1 MTVIPLQT
9 LEELDIS
16 ADEFERLVDLGLEL
30 AIIRVMN
37 SEDIEQALAQADQTA
52 LDLIL
57 IAWAAYVSEELL
69 PHLDT
74 SMVEAGAQTIARLAL
89 AVDNPLTLLTDQ
101 PLDVESYL
109 QQAVNRLVGIGNELW
124 FNARASL
131 AEGIALGESQPKLAQ
146 RIRDAIG
153 VTEPRA
159 RVIART
165 ESHGA
170 RNFAAHMTMQRFES
184 AYGVP
189 PGVMRKEW
197 QCVAGDSVLQAL
209 NVAAVARRHHEGT
222 LVTIR
227 TASGLSV
234 SVTPEHR
241 VLTGRGWVEA
251 QALDQSDQMFRV
263 LDADTTGTPGVQH
276 RPPSIREVVDPLI
289 DLPAVQVRSMFAGV
303 DFESNGADS
312 NVDVVWSDSSLP
324 FGLEVGID
332 QSAKELFLSHADVL
346 RHSVLFGECGRLN
359 SSAGL
364 RDSNPTS
371 STFCHAVSSRL
382 YGFQGRSQQS
392 RLAAVSGG
400 NSMFSKDS
408 HYDILCA
415 SVVGRNGTE
424 GTPVDVV
431 ANNALLGQIKSLPR
445 GNTENLCS
453 PGLCQSFGTFEE
465 SLGCGRSGQNLSAGS
480 KPSADS
486 FSTATQIC
494 GDFDG
499 GFSSSIALDNII
511 DIEVNAFSG
520 HVYDLST
527 ASEWFAANGLVVHNS
542 TMDARTRHTHDV
554 ADGQTVSFTDPFI
567 VGGFP
572 LAFPGDP
579 TGPPSETVNCRCGSL
594 AVFDPEDLNL
604 NDNGTVITLNAAAYL
619 EEDAVP
625 WSIETG
631 NAECGEGQHAVVKDA
646 DGTVEGCHDT
656 RDEALA
662 QVAALYASEGEK
674 AAIPASNRNTVPWS
688 GVLVVEGTRTG
699 DGREFAPNSLTWPA
713 VGQTASLELPL
724 GWMYERAHGGMST
737 DKVANVGRIDTIT
750 RVGNELHGTGVIN
763 LDSEWGRKAARQM
776 GTRDDPG
783 FLAGVSIDAD
793 DPEDPFQADVEYV
806 FPEGCSLTEEEVTA
820 EGDEPLAEPVQAA
833 CEVPESVR
841 YHTGRIRAA
850 TLVDIPAFVE
860 GRIYLDAPIP
870 EETPEDDAGVVTASA
885 YTITIPDLPPVEWF
899 REPED
904 EPEIGAITV
913 TEDGRFYGYLAP
925 KQVAHRGIRNKR
937 VTVPTGNVD
946 YGIWMNRATIVDDG
960 RGGFAKIATG
970 PITMDCGHAP
980 LGPKGSARREH
991 YDNACSVVATAC
1003 VGENSRG
1010 VWISGALIPGVNADQ
1025 VARMMACQLSGDWGP
1040 HRERPGKRELAA
1052 ALLVPVPGF
1061 PTAQRSFT
1069 IQGGELSR
1077 TMTPVRFGTF
1087 AGVTEPVGL
1096 RAAIDQVAAQVG
1108 RDHETRM
1115 REFVSNLRE
1124 TLKGD

>member
-1 MTVIPLQT
+1 MVAIPLQT
-9 LEELDIS
+9 LEELEIS
-16 ADEFERLVDLGLEL
+16 AEEFERLVELGLEL
-30 AIIRVMN
+30 SIIRVMD
-37 SEDIEQALAQADQTA
+37 SEDIEEALAQADQTA

-57 IAWAAYVSEELL
+57 VAWAAYVSEELL

-74 SMVEAGAQTIARLAL
+74 SMVEAGAQTIAHLAE
-89 AVDNPLTLLTDQ
+89 AVSNPLTLITDQ
-101 PLDVESYL
+101 PLDVEAYL

-124 FNARASL
+124 FNARTSL

-159 RVIART
+159 RTIART

-170 RNFAAHMTMQRFES
+170 RNVAAHMTMQRFES
-184 AYGVP
+184 AYGIP

-197 QCVAGDSVLQAL
+197 QA
-209 NVAAVARRHHEGT
+209 
-222 LVTIR
+222 
-227 TASGLSV
+227 
-234 SVTPEHR
+234 
-241 VLTGRGWVEA
+241 
-251 QALDQSDQMFRV
+251 
-263 LDADTTGTPGVQH
+263 
-276 RPPSIREVVDPLI
+276 
-289 DLPAVQVRSMFAGV
+289 
-303 DFESNGADS
+303 
-312 NVDVVWSDSSLP
+312 
-324 FGLEVGID
+324 
-332 QSAKELFLSHADVL
+332 
-346 RHSVLFGECGRLN
+346 
-359 SSAGL
+359 
-364 RDSNPTS
+364 
-371 STFCHAVSSRL
+371 
-382 YGFQGRSQQS
+382 
-392 RLAAVSGG
+392 
-400 NSMFSKDS
+400 
-408 HYDILCA
+408 
-415 SVVGRNGTE
+415 TE
-424 GTPVDVV
+424 D
-431 ANNALLGQIKSLPR
+431 
-445 GNTENLCS
+445 E
-453 PGLCQSFGTFEE
+453 
-465 SLGCGRSGQNLSAGS
+465 
-480 KPSADS
+480 
-486 FSTATQIC
+486 
-494 GDFDG
+494 
-499 GFSSSIALDNII
+499 
-511 DIEVNAFSG
+511 
-520 HVYDLST
+520 
-527 ASEWFAANGLVVHNS
+527 
-542 TMDARTRHTHDV
+542 RTRHTHDV
-554 ADGQTVSFTDPFI
+554 ADGQTVGFSEPFI
-567 VGGFP
+567 VGGFA

-579 TGPPSETVNCRCGSL
+579 TGPPQEVINCRCAPL
-594 AVFDPEDLNL
+594 AVFDPNDLNL
-604 NDNGTVITLNAAAYL
+604 NDNGTVVTLNAAAYL

-631 NAECGEGQHAVVKDA
+631 NAECGEDQHAVVKDV

-656 RDEALA
+656 RAEALA
-662 QVAALYASEGEK
+662 QVAALYAAEGEK
-674 AAIPASNRNTVPWS
+674 ASIPASNRNTIPWS

-699 DGREFAPNSLTWPA
+699 DGREFAPNSLTWPV
-713 VGQTASLELPL
+713 VGQTESLELSL

-737 DKVANVGRIDTIT
+737 DKVATVGRIDTIT

-820 EGDEPLAEPVQAA
+820 EGDEALAEPAQSG

-860 GRIYLDAPIP
+860 GRIYLDAPVP
-870 EETPEDDAGVVTASA
+870 ADVTEDDAEVVTASA

-980 LGPKGSARREH
+980 LAPKGSARREH

-1040 HRERPGKRELAA
+1040 HRERPGKRELSA

-1061 PTAQRSFT
+1061 PTAQRSFS
-1069 IQGGELSR
+1069 IRGGELSK

-1096 RAAIDQVAAQVG
+1096 RAAIDQVAFQAG
-1108 RDHETRM
+1108 RDPETRM

-1124 TLKGD
+1124 TLKGE

>member
-30 AIIRVMN
+30 SIIRVMN
-37 SEDIEQALAQADQTA
+37 SEDIEQAIAQADQTA

-74 SMVEAGAQTIARLAL
+74 SMVEAGAQTITRLAL

-124 FNARASL
+124 FNARTLL

-146 RIRDAIG
+146 RIRDALG
-153 VTEPRA
+153 VTQPRA

-197 QCVAGDSVLQAL
+197 QAT
-209 NVAAVARRHHEGT
+209 E
-222 LVTIR
+222 
-227 TASGLSV
+227 
-234 SVTPEHR
+234 
-241 VLTGRGWVEA
+241 
-251 QALDQSDQMFRV
+251 
-263 LDADTTGTPGVQH
+263 DT
-276 RPPSIREVVDPLI
+276 
-289 DLPAVQVRSMFAGV
+289 
-303 DFESNGADS
+303 
-312 NVDVVWSDSSLP
+312 
-324 FGLEVGID
+324 
-332 QSAKELFLSHADVL
+332 
-346 RHSVLFGECGRLN
+346 
-359 SSAGL
+359 
-364 RDSNPTS
+364 
-371 STFCHAVSSRL
+371 
-382 YGFQGRSQQS
+382 
-392 RLAAVSGG
+392 
-400 NSMFSKDS
+400 
-408 HYDILCA
+408 
-415 SVVGRNGTE
+415 
-424 GTPVDVV
+424 
-431 ANNALLGQIKSLPR
+431 
-445 GNTENLCS
+445 
-453 PGLCQSFGTFEE
+453 
-465 SLGCGRSGQNLSAGS
+465 
-480 KPSADS
+480 
-486 FSTATQIC
+486 
-494 GDFDG
+494 
-499 GFSSSIALDNII
+499 
-511 DIEVNAFSG
+511 
-520 HVYDLST
+520 
-527 ASEWFAANGLVVHNS
+527 
-542 TMDARTRHTHDV
+542 RTRHTHDV
-554 ADGQTVSFTDPFI
+554 ADGQVVGFSEPFI
-567 VGGFP
+567 VGGFA

-579 TGPPSETVNCRCGSL
+579 TGPPQEVISCRCAPL

-631 NAECGEGQHAVVKDA
+631 NAECGEGQHAVVKDS

-674 AAIPASNRNTVPWS
+674 ASIPASNRNTVPWS

-713 VGQTASLELPL
+713 VGQTTSLELPL

-806 FPEGCSLTEEEVTA
+806 FPEECA
-820 EGDEPLAEPVQAA
+820 IPEPVDDADLDAVEAA
-833 CEVPESVR
+833 VNAGCEVPEAVR

-860 GRIYLDAPIP
+860 GRIYLDDPVPADV
-870 EETPEDDAGVVTASA
+870 PEDDAEVVTASA
-885 YTITIPDLPPVEWF
+885 YTITIPDLPPIEWF

-1069 IQGGELSR
+1069 IQGGELAK

-1096 RAAIDQVAAQVG
+1096 RAAIDQVTAQVG

-1124 TLKGD
+1124 TLKGE

>member
-30 AIIRVMN
+30 SIIRVMN

-57 IAWAAYVSEELL
+57 IAWATYVSEELL

-89 AVDNPLTLLTDQ
+89 SVDNPLTLLTDQ

-146 RIRDAIG
+146 RIRDALG
-153 VTEPRA
+153 VTQPRA

-197 QCVAGDSVLQAL
+197 QAT
-209 NVAAVARRHHEGT
+209 E
-222 LVTIR
+222 
-227 TASGLSV
+227 
-234 SVTPEHR
+234 
-241 VLTGRGWVEA
+241 
-251 QALDQSDQMFRV
+251 
-263 LDADTTGTPGVQH
+263 DT
-276 RPPSIREVVDPLI
+276 
-289 DLPAVQVRSMFAGV
+289 
-303 DFESNGADS
+303 
-312 NVDVVWSDSSLP
+312 
-324 FGLEVGID
+324 
-332 QSAKELFLSHADVL
+332 
-346 RHSVLFGECGRLN
+346 
-359 SSAGL
+359 
-364 RDSNPTS
+364 
-371 STFCHAVSSRL
+371 
-382 YGFQGRSQQS
+382 
-392 RLAAVSGG
+392 
-400 NSMFSKDS
+400 
-408 HYDILCA
+408 
-415 SVVGRNGTE
+415 
-424 GTPVDVV
+424 
-431 ANNALLGQIKSLPR
+431 
-445 GNTENLCS
+445 
-453 PGLCQSFGTFEE
+453 
-465 SLGCGRSGQNLSAGS
+465 
-480 KPSADS
+480 
-486 FSTATQIC
+486 
-494 GDFDG
+494 
-499 GFSSSIALDNII
+499 
-511 DIEVNAFSG
+511 
-520 HVYDLST
+520 
-527 ASEWFAANGLVVHNS
+527 
-542 TMDARTRHTHDV
+542 RTRHTHDV
-554 ADGQTVSFTDPFI
+554 ADGQVVGFSEPFI
-567 VGGFP
+567 VGGFA

-579 TGPPSETVNCRCGSL
+579 TGPPQEVINCRCAPL

-631 NAECGEGQHAVVKDA
+631 NAECGEGQHAVVKDS

-806 FPEGCSLTEEEVTA
+806 FPEECA
-820 EGDEPLAEPVQAA
+820 IPEPVDDADLDA
-833 CEVPESVR
+833 VEAVVNVGCEVPEAVR

-860 GRIYLDAPIP
+860 GRIYLDDPVPADV
-870 EETPEDDAGVVTASA
+870 PEDDAEVVTASA

-1069 IQGGELSR
+1069 IQGGELAK

-1096 RAAIDQVAAQVG
+1096 RAAIDQVTAQVG

-1124 TLKGD
+1124 TLKGE

>member
-1 MTVIPLQT
+1 MVAIPLQT
-9 LEELDIS
+9 LEELEIS
-16 ADEFERLVDLGLEL
+16 ADEFEGLVQLGLEL
-30 AIIRVMN
+30 SVIRVME
-37 SEDIEQALAQADQTA
+37 SEDIEEALAQADQSA

-57 IAWAAYVSEELL
+57 IAWATYVNEELL

-74 SMVEAGAQTIARLAL
+74 SMVEAGAQTIAYLAH
-89 AVDNPLTLLTDQ
+89 AVDNPLTLIVDQ
-101 PLDVESYL
+101 PLDVEAYL

-124 FNARASL
+124 SNAHVSL

-197 QCVAGDSVLQAL
+197 QAT
-209 NVAAVARRHHEGT
+209 E
-222 LVTIR
+222 
-227 TASGLSV
+227 
-234 SVTPEHR
+234 
-241 VLTGRGWVEA
+241 
-251 QALDQSDQMFRV
+251 
-263 LDADTTGTPGVQH
+263 DT
-276 RPPSIREVVDPLI
+276 
-289 DLPAVQVRSMFAGV
+289 
-303 DFESNGADS
+303 
-312 NVDVVWSDSSLP
+312 
-324 FGLEVGID
+324 
-332 QSAKELFLSHADVL
+332 
-346 RHSVLFGECGRLN
+346 
-359 SSAGL
+359 
-364 RDSNPTS
+364 
-371 STFCHAVSSRL
+371 
-382 YGFQGRSQQS
+382 
-392 RLAAVSGG
+392 
-400 NSMFSKDS
+400 
-408 HYDILCA
+408 
-415 SVVGRNGTE
+415 
-424 GTPVDVV
+424 
-431 ANNALLGQIKSLPR
+431 
-445 GNTENLCS
+445 
-453 PGLCQSFGTFEE
+453 
-465 SLGCGRSGQNLSAGS
+465 
-480 KPSADS
+480 
-486 FSTATQIC
+486 
-494 GDFDG
+494 
-499 GFSSSIALDNII
+499 
-511 DIEVNAFSG
+511 
-520 HVYDLST
+520 
-527 ASEWFAANGLVVHNS
+527 
-542 TMDARTRHTHDV
+542 RTRHTHDV
-554 ADGQTVSFTDPFI
+554 ADGQVVGFSEPFI
-567 VGGFP
+567 VGGYA

-579 TGPPSETVNCRCGSL
+579 TGPPQEVINCRCAPL

-631 NAECGEGQHAVVKDA
+631 NAECGEGQYAVVKDA

-674 AAIPASNRNTVPWS
+674 ASIPASNRNTVPWS

-750 RVGNELHGTGVIN
+750 RVGSELHGTGVIN

-806 FPEGCSLTEEEVTA
+806 FPEECA
-820 EGDEPLAEPVQAA
+820 IPEPVDDADLDAVEAA
-833 CEVPESVR
+833 VNAGCEVPEAVR

-870 EETPEDDAGVVTASA
+870 EDTPEDDAEVVTASA

-1003 VGENSRG
+1003 VGENARG

-1061 PTAQRSFT
+1061 PTTQRSFT
-1069 IQGGELSR
+1069 IQGGELAK

-1124 TLKGD
+1124 TLKGE

>member
-30 AIIRVMN
+30 SIIRVMN

-74 SMVEAGAQTIARLAL
+74 SMVEAGAQTITRLAL

-101 PLDVESYL
+101 PFDVESYL

-124 FNARASL
+124 FNARTLL

-146 RIRDAIG
+146 RIRDALG
-153 VTEPRA
+153 VTQPRA

-197 QCVAGDSVLQAL
+197 QATGD
-209 NVAAVARRHHEGT
+209 T
-222 LVTIR
+222 
-227 TASGLSV
+227 
-234 SVTPEHR
+234 
-241 VLTGRGWVEA
+241 
-251 QALDQSDQMFRV
+251 
-263 LDADTTGTPGVQH
+263 
-276 RPPSIREVVDPLI
+276 
-289 DLPAVQVRSMFAGV
+289 
-303 DFESNGADS
+303 
-312 NVDVVWSDSSLP
+312 
-324 FGLEVGID
+324 
-332 QSAKELFLSHADVL
+332 
-346 RHSVLFGECGRLN
+346 
-359 SSAGL
+359 
-364 RDSNPTS
+364 
-371 STFCHAVSSRL
+371 
-382 YGFQGRSQQS
+382 
-392 RLAAVSGG
+392 
-400 NSMFSKDS
+400 
-408 HYDILCA
+408 
-415 SVVGRNGTE
+415 
-424 GTPVDVV
+424 
-431 ANNALLGQIKSLPR
+431 
-445 GNTENLCS
+445 
-453 PGLCQSFGTFEE
+453 
-465 SLGCGRSGQNLSAGS
+465 
-480 KPSADS
+480 
-486 FSTATQIC
+486 
-494 GDFDG
+494 
-499 GFSSSIALDNII
+499 
-511 DIEVNAFSG
+511 
-520 HVYDLST
+520 
-527 ASEWFAANGLVVHNS
+527 
-542 TMDARTRHTHDV
+542 RTRHTHDV
-554 ADGQTVSFTDPFI
+554 ADGQVVGFSDPFI
-567 VGGFP
+567 VGGFA

-579 TGPPSETVNCRCGSL
+579 TGPPQEVINCRCAPL

-604 NDNGTVITLNAAAYL
+604 NDNGTVVTLTAAADHTGAMIALALTEDDAHRLAIAEYEDVEELHLTLAYLGEGADWSSDQRSALISSLATFAASIPGPLEGDAFGANHWNPNGDDPCWVLGVGGEGLSDVHASVWEVLLNSDGPVPENHTPWIPHVCLAYAYGADLFDEIVARTGPITFDRLRVAFAGENTYIPLGGVLNAAAYP

-750 RVGNELHGTGVIN
+750 RVGSELHGTGVIN

-806 FPEGCSLTEEEVTA
+806 FPEGCSLTEEEVTS
-820 EGDEPLAEPVQAA
+820 EGDEQLAEPVQAA
-833 CEVPESVR
+833 CEVPEAVR

-860 GRIYLDAPIP
+860 GRIYLDASVPADV
-870 EETPEDDAGVVTASA
+870 PEDDAEIVTASA

-1069 IQGGELSR
+1069 IRGGELSR
-1077 TMTPVRFGTF
+1077 TITPVRFGTF

-1115 REFVSNLRE
+1115 REFVLNLRE
-1124 TLKGD
+1124 TLKGE

>member
-30 AIIRVMN
+30 SIIRVMN

-89 AVDNPLTLLTDQ
+89 AVDNPLTLLADQ

-124 FNARASL
+124 FNARAAL

-197 QCVAGDSVLQAL
+197 QAT
-209 NVAAVARRHHEGT
+209 E
-222 LVTIR
+222 
-227 TASGLSV
+227 
-234 SVTPEHR
+234 
-241 VLTGRGWVEA
+241 
-251 QALDQSDQMFRV
+251 
-263 LDADTTGTPGVQH
+263 DT
-276 RPPSIREVVDPLI
+276 
-289 DLPAVQVRSMFAGV
+289 
-303 DFESNGADS
+303 
-312 NVDVVWSDSSLP
+312 
-324 FGLEVGID
+324 
-332 QSAKELFLSHADVL
+332 
-346 RHSVLFGECGRLN
+346 
-359 SSAGL
+359 
-364 RDSNPTS
+364 
-371 STFCHAVSSRL
+371 
-382 YGFQGRSQQS
+382 
-392 RLAAVSGG
+392 
-400 NSMFSKDS
+400 
-408 HYDILCA
+408 
-415 SVVGRNGTE
+415 
-424 GTPVDVV
+424 
-431 ANNALLGQIKSLPR
+431 
-445 GNTENLCS
+445 
-453 PGLCQSFGTFEE
+453 
-465 SLGCGRSGQNLSAGS
+465 
-480 KPSADS
+480 
-486 FSTATQIC
+486 
-494 GDFDG
+494 
-499 GFSSSIALDNII
+499 
-511 DIEVNAFSG
+511 
-520 HVYDLST
+520 
-527 ASEWFAANGLVVHNS
+527 
-542 TMDARTRHTHDV
+542 RTRHTHDV
-554 ADGQTVSFTDPFI
+554 ADGQVVGFSEPFI
-567 VGGFP
+567 VGGFA

-579 TGPPSETVNCRCGSL
+579 TGPPQEVISCRCAPL

-604 NDNGTVITLNAAAYL
+604 NDNGTVVTLNAAAYL

-870 EETPEDDAGVVTASA
+870 EGTPEDDAEVVTASA

-925 KQVAHRGIRNKR
+925 RQVAHRGIRNKR

-1087 AGVTEPVGL
+1087 AGMTEPVGL

>member
-9 LEELDIS
+9 LKELDIS
-16 ADEFERLVDLGLEL
+16 AEEFERLVDLGLEL
-30 AIIRVMN
+30 SIIRVME
-37 SEDIEQALAQADQTA
+37 SEDIEQALVQADQSA

-57 IAWAAYVSEELL
+57 VAWAAYVSEELL

-74 SMVEAGAQTIARLAL
+74 SMVEAAAQTLARLSL
-89 AVDNPLTLLTDQ
+89 AVDNPLTLIADQ
-101 PLDVESYL
+101 PLDVEAYL

-153 VTEPRA
+153 VTQPRA

-165 ESHGA
+165 EAHGA

-189 PGVMRKEW
+189 PGIMRKEW
-197 QCVAGDSVLQAL
+197 QAT
-209 NVAAVARRHHEGT
+209 E
-222 LVTIR
+222 
-227 TASGLSV
+227 
-234 SVTPEHR
+234 
-241 VLTGRGWVEA
+241 
-251 QALDQSDQMFRV
+251 
-263 LDADTTGTPGVQH
+263 DT
-276 RPPSIREVVDPLI
+276 
-289 DLPAVQVRSMFAGV
+289 
-303 DFESNGADS
+303 
-312 NVDVVWSDSSLP
+312 
-324 FGLEVGID
+324 
-332 QSAKELFLSHADVL
+332 
-346 RHSVLFGECGRLN
+346 
-359 SSAGL
+359 
-364 RDSNPTS
+364 
-371 STFCHAVSSRL
+371 
-382 YGFQGRSQQS
+382 
-392 RLAAVSGG
+392 
-400 NSMFSKDS
+400 
-408 HYDILCA
+408 
-415 SVVGRNGTE
+415 
-424 GTPVDVV
+424 
-431 ANNALLGQIKSLPR
+431 
-445 GNTENLCS
+445 
-453 PGLCQSFGTFEE
+453 
-465 SLGCGRSGQNLSAGS
+465 
-480 KPSADS
+480 
-486 FSTATQIC
+486 
-494 GDFDG
+494 
-499 GFSSSIALDNII
+499 
-511 DIEVNAFSG
+511 
-520 HVYDLST
+520 
-527 ASEWFAANGLVVHNS
+527 
-542 TMDARTRHTHDV
+542 RTRHTHDV
-554 ADGQTVSFTDPFI
+554 ADGQVVGFSEPFI
-567 VGGFP
+567 VGGFA

-579 TGPPSETVNCRCGSL
+579 TGPPQEVINCRCAPL

-604 NDNGTVITLNAAAYL
+604 NDNGTVVTLNAAAYL

-674 AAIPASNRNTVPWS
+674 ASIPASNRNTVPWS

-699 DGREFAPNSLTWPA
+699 DGREFAPGALTWPEI
-713 VGQTASLELPL
+713 GQTKSLELSL

-737 DKVANVGRIDTIT
+737 DKVATVGRIDTIT

-806 FPEGCSLTEEEVTA
+806 FPEGCALRDEVPA
-820 EGDEPLAEPVQAA
+820 DPDAAVAMEPVEPG
-833 CEVPESVR
+833 CDVPESVR

-870 EETPEDDAGVVTASA
+870 EDTREDDAEVMTASA
-885 YTITIPDLPPVEWF
+885 YTITIPDLPPAEWF
-899 REPED
+899 AEPED

-946 YGIWMNRATIVDDG
+946 YGIWMNRATIVDNG

-991 YDNACSVVATAC
+991 YDNACSVVATAR

-1069 IQGGELSR
+1069 IRGGELSR

-1087 AGVTEPVGL
+1087 AGITEPVGL

-1108 RDHETRM
+1108 RDPQTRM
-1115 REFVSNLRE
+1115 REFVSSLRE

>member
-30 AIIRVMN
+30 SIIRVMN

-57 IAWAAYVSEELL
+57 ITWAAYVSEELL

-146 RIRDAIG
+146 RIRDALG
-153 VTEPRA
+153 VTQPRA

-197 QCVAGDSVLQAL
+197 QAT
-209 NVAAVARRHHEGT
+209 E
-222 LVTIR
+222 
-227 TASGLSV
+227 
-234 SVTPEHR
+234 
-241 VLTGRGWVEA
+241 
-251 QALDQSDQMFRV
+251 
-263 LDADTTGTPGVQH
+263 DT
-276 RPPSIREVVDPLI
+276 
-289 DLPAVQVRSMFAGV
+289 
-303 DFESNGADS
+303 
-312 NVDVVWSDSSLP
+312 
-324 FGLEVGID
+324 
-332 QSAKELFLSHADVL
+332 
-346 RHSVLFGECGRLN
+346 
-359 SSAGL
+359 
-364 RDSNPTS
+364 
-371 STFCHAVSSRL
+371 
-382 YGFQGRSQQS
+382 
-392 RLAAVSGG
+392 
-400 NSMFSKDS
+400 
-408 HYDILCA
+408 
-415 SVVGRNGTE
+415 
-424 GTPVDVV
+424 
-431 ANNALLGQIKSLPR
+431 
-445 GNTENLCS
+445 
-453 PGLCQSFGTFEE
+453 
-465 SLGCGRSGQNLSAGS
+465 
-480 KPSADS
+480 
-486 FSTATQIC
+486 
-494 GDFDG
+494 
-499 GFSSSIALDNII
+499 
-511 DIEVNAFSG
+511 
-520 HVYDLST
+520 
-527 ASEWFAANGLVVHNS
+527 
-542 TMDARTRHTHDV
+542 RTRHTHDV
-554 ADGQTVSFTDPFI
+554 ADGQVVGFSEPFI
-567 VGGFP
+567 VGGFA

-579 TGPPSETVNCRCGSL
+579 TGPPQEVINCRCAPL

-806 FPEGCSLTEEEVTA
+806 FPEECA
-820 EGDEPLAEPVQAA
+820 IPEPVDDADLDAVEAA
-833 CEVPESVR
+833 VNAGCEVPEAVR

-870 EETPEDDAGVVTASA
+870 EDTREDDAEVMTASA
-885 YTITIPDLPPVEWF
+885 YTITIPDLPPAEWF
-899 REPED
+899 AEPED

-991 YDNACSVVATAC
+991 YDNACSVVATAR

-1069 IQGGELSR
+1069 IRGGELSR

-1087 AGVTEPVGL
+1087 AGITEPVGL
-1096 RAAIDQVAAQVG
+1096 RAAIDQVTAQVG
-1108 RDHETRM
+1108 RDPQTRM
-1115 REFVSNLRE
+1115 REFVSSLRE

>member
-30 AIIRVMN
+30 SIIRVME
-37 SEDIEQALAQADQTA
+37 SEDIEQALTQADQTA

-124 FNARASL
+124 FNARTSL

-146 RIRDAIG
+146 RIRDALG
-153 VTEPRA
+153 VTQPRA

-197 QCVAGDSVLQAL
+197 QAT
-209 NVAAVARRHHEGT
+209 E
-222 LVTIR
+222 
-227 TASGLSV
+227 
-234 SVTPEHR
+234 
-241 VLTGRGWVEA
+241 
-251 QALDQSDQMFRV
+251 
-263 LDADTTGTPGVQH
+263 DT
-276 RPPSIREVVDPLI
+276 
-289 DLPAVQVRSMFAGV
+289 
-303 DFESNGADS
+303 
-312 NVDVVWSDSSLP
+312 
-324 FGLEVGID
+324 
-332 QSAKELFLSHADVL
+332 
-346 RHSVLFGECGRLN
+346 
-359 SSAGL
+359 
-364 RDSNPTS
+364 
-371 STFCHAVSSRL
+371 
-382 YGFQGRSQQS
+382 
-392 RLAAVSGG
+392 
-400 NSMFSKDS
+400 
-408 HYDILCA
+408 
-415 SVVGRNGTE
+415 
-424 GTPVDVV
+424 
-431 ANNALLGQIKSLPR
+431 
-445 GNTENLCS
+445 
-453 PGLCQSFGTFEE
+453 
-465 SLGCGRSGQNLSAGS
+465 
-480 KPSADS
+480 
-486 FSTATQIC
+486 
-494 GDFDG
+494 
-499 GFSSSIALDNII
+499 
-511 DIEVNAFSG
+511 
-520 HVYDLST
+520 
-527 ASEWFAANGLVVHNS
+527 
-542 TMDARTRHTHDV
+542 RTRHTHDV
-554 ADGQTVSFTDPFI
+554 ADGQVVGFSEPFI
-567 VGGFP
+567 VGGFA

-579 TGPPSETVNCRCGSL
+579 TGPPQEVINCRCAPL
-594 AVFDPEDLNL
+594 AIFDPADLDL

-631 NAECGEGQHAVVKDA
+631 NAECSEGQHAVVKDA

-699 DGREFAPNSLTWPA
+699 DGREFAQNSLTWPD

-806 FPEGCSLTEEEVTA
+806 FPEGCTLTEQEITA
-820 EGDEPLAEPVQAA
+820 EPDEPLAEPVQSA
-833 CEVPESVR
+833 CEVPEAVR

-860 GRIYLDAPIP
+860 GRIYLDTPIP
-870 EETPEDDAGVVTASA
+870 EEIPEDDVEVVTASA

-925 KQVAHRGIRNKR
+925 RQVAHRGIRNKR

-1096 RAAIDQVAAQVG
+1096 RAAIDQVTAQVG